1 MNDSLPYA
9 ELHCLSNHSFLRAAS
24 HPHELVAR
32 AAELGYQ
39 ALAIT
44 DECSVAGVVKAWRA
58 IRDQSLPIKLIIG
71 AEFRFDGQ
79 VIVLLAPTQTAYSQ
93 LCHLIT
99 RARRRCEKGEYRL
112 TRQDFTQKLDAC
124 LCLWSPRGRTDDAEQ
139 LAFYAQQFSQ
149 RCWVMVENLLSGDCF
164 EMADHA
170 QQLARQ
176 QTVPAVCANNVLMH
190 SPERKDLHDALT
202 AIRFNTTLTGA
213 LPYLMPNAENHLR
226 SANKLRTLYTPE
238 LMQETLRIAERCEF
252 SLSSLRYRYP
262 KDVLPGQFTAES
274 YLRLLVRQGIRRRFP
289 EGSTPEIDAT
299 IERELAMIRE
309 KDYEHYFLTVYD
321 IVRFARS
328 QNILCQGRGS
338 AANSVVCYCLGITE
352 VNPKQAS
359 LLFDRF
365 ISKGRN
371 DPPDIDVDFEHQ
383 RREEVIQY
391 IYQKYGRKRA
401 ALAATVISY
410 RRKSALR
417 DIGRAMG
424 LNINQLDQKIFN
436 YGWRYRSENWIEEI
450 IADGMGLSEHQ
461 ISVFKHLLESIL
473 GFPRHLSQHVGGF
486 IITEGV
492 VADLVPIENAAM
504 ADRTVIQW
512 DKDDLET
519 VGLMKVDIL
528 ALGML
533 SAIRRT
539 LDLIRQHH
547 GQALKLQQIPR
558 DDAATFAMIQQA
570 DTVGVF
576 QIESRAQMNMLPRLK
591 PECYYDL
598 VVQVAIVR
606 PGPIHGDMVHPYL
619 KRRTGKEAVHYPN
632 EALKPVLERTLGVP
646 IFQEQIIALAMVA
659 AGFTSDE
666 ANDLRRSMASWKKSG
681 HISKLRTKLTERMH
695 ANGYP
700 DDFIQRINR
709 QIEGFGEYGFPES
722 HAAGFALIA
731 YFSSWFKCHYPAAFC
746 CALLNSLPMGFYT
759 ASQLVQDVQRHG
771 VSVLPIAI
779 NHSNWESML
788 EWHNEETAIRLG
800 FCRIKGFRQSSA
812 DSLIRHRPD
821 TGFERIKDLE
831 TLPDFSTAD
840 LDRLASAGT
849 LADLSQHRYQAR
861 WESAALRLQTPLLA
875 DAFEQAPEQHT
886 HLPAPDELENLIED
900 YHSQGLTLGRH
911 LITLLREDR
920 AIPQTIP
927 ASELLPKMQ
936 AEQVQID
943 GLSERLGLSKPDRVR
958 LPIRVL
964 GLVVNRQRPKTKAGV
979 TFITL
984 EDDTGNINVIVW
996 LQQAQQYIKALTT
1009 EQLVLV
1015 TGLVEKAWDN
1025 DVVHVIAQRI
1035 DGLGAASGKV
1045 RIRSRDF
1052 H

>member
-1 MNDSLPYA
+1 MSTSLPYA
-9 ELHCLSNHSFLRAAS
+9 ELHCLSNHSFLRGAS
-24 HPHELVAR
+24 HPQELVLR
-32 AAELGYQ
+32 AHELGYQ

-44 DECSVAGVVKAWRA
+44 DECSVAGVVKAWRV
-58 IRDQSLPIKLIIG
+58 IRDQKLPIKLIIG
-71 AEFRFDGQ
+71 AEFRIDGQ

-99 RARRRCEKGEYRL
+99 RARRRCDKGEYRL
-112 TRQDFTQKLDAC
+112 TLRDFKQNLDAC
-124 LCLWSPRGRTDDAEQ
+124 LCLWSPRGHKNDDTNLAYYAEC
-139 LAFYAQQFSQ
+139 FKD
-149 RCWVMVENLLSGDCF
+149 RCWVLVENLLTEHSF
-164 EMADHA
+164 ELTDRA
-170 QQLARQ
+170 QQLAKRHGL
-176 QTVPAVCANNVLMH
+176 PAVCANNVHMH
-190 SPERKDLHDALT
+190 TPERKDLHDALT
-202 AIRFNTTLTGA
+202 AIHFNTTLTDA
-213 LPYLMPNAENHLR
+213 LPYLFPNAENHLR
-226 SANKLRTLYTPE
+226 SANKLRALYSPE
-238 LMQETLRIAERCEF
+238 LMQETLRISDRCDF
-252 SLSSLRYRYP
+252 TLDALRYRYP
-262 KDVLPGQFTAES
+262 KDILPGQYTAEH
-274 YLRLLVRQGIRRRFP
+274 YLRLLVRQGVARRFP

-309 KDYEHYFLTVYD
+309 KEYEHYFLTVYD

-328 QNILCQGRGS
+328 QHILCQGRGS

-365 ISKGRN
+365 ISKGRD

-424 LNINQLDQKIFN
+424 LNISQLDQKIAN
-436 YGWRYRSENWIEEI
+436 YGWRYRSKNWIEEI
-450 IADGMGLSEHQ
+450 ISDGLGLSEHH

-492 VADLVPIENAAM
+492 IADLVPVENAAM
-504 ADRTVIQW
+504 TDRTVIQW

-533 SAIRRT
+533 SAVRRT
-539 LDLIRQHH
+539 LDMIRQHH
-547 GQALKLQQIPR
+547 GKTIKLQQIPR
-558 DDAATFAMIQQA
+558 DDAATFAMIQKA

-591 PECYYDL
+591 PDCYYDL

-619 KRRTGKEAVHYPN
+619 RRRTGQEAVHYPN

-659 AGFTSDE
+659 AGFSSDE

-681 HISKLRTKLTERMH
+681 HISNLRQKLTERMH
-695 ANGYP
+695 DNGYP
-700 DDFIQRINR
+700 DEFIQRINR

-771 VSVLPIAI
+771 VAVLPVHI
-779 NHSNWESML
+779 NHSQWESQL
-788 EWHNEETAIRLG
+788 EWHNADTAIRLG
-800 FCRIKGFRQSSA
+800 FCRIKGFRQNSA
-812 DSLIRHRPD
+812 DNLIRHRPEN
-821 TGFERIKDLE
+821 GFERIRDLE
-831 TLPDFSTAD
+831 HLSEISTAD
-840 LDRLASAGT
+840 LDMLASAGAF
-849 LADLSQHRYQAR
+849 ADLGQHRYQAR
-861 WESAALRLQTPLLA
+861 WESSALRLQSPLLT
-875 DAFEQAPEQHT
+875 DAFEQTAEQQT
-886 HLPAPDELENLIED
+886 QLPAPDELENLIED

-911 LITLLREDR
+911 LITLLREDNS
-920 AIPQTIP
+920 IPTTIP
-927 ASELLPKMQ
+927 ACDLLPMMQ
-936 AEQVQID
+936 AEQD
-943 GLSERLGLSKPDRVR
+943 RLLGLSKRIGMNKPDRVR

-996 LQQAQQYIKALTT
+996 LQQAQQYIKPLTT

-1015 TGLVEKAWDN
+1015 TGLIEKAWDN

-1035 DGLGAASGKV
+1035 DGLGAATGDV